1 MSSHPIN
8 LAFRF
13 FLELAALAAMA
24 LWGFQHHAGAPRY
37 AVAFGA
43 PILAAAFWGVFAVPG
58 DPSRS
63 GSAPIPVPGA
73 VRLALEAMFFGLATW
88 GLFVIGRRETA
99 AILAVAVMAHYAISH
114 DRVAWL
120 LRR

>member
-24 LWGFQHHAGAPRY
+24 LWGFHHGGLLRHALAIGAPL
-37 AVAFGA
+37 
-43 PILAAAFWGVFAVPG
+43 LAAALWGIFAVPG

-99 AILAVAVMAHYAISH
+99 AILAIAVMAHYAISH